1 MARAALTDEQ
11 LADFR
16 RRTVETA
23 LGMFAEHGYEGVTM
37 RGLAKALKVS
47 PMTPY
52 RYFEDKDALF
62 TAMRVEATRRFADLQ
77 EQGASEGRSGVAC
90 ILVLARA
97 YLRFAVEQPEAYRII
112 FELRPMA
119 SQHSAELHAE
129 HERAFSFL
137 CCATGQ
143 AVAAGQLPG
152 DPLTT
157 AHLLWAQAHGLVSL
171 HLAGK
176 LTMGCTFEHLCTT
189 MDRIVCG
196 WMQS

>member
-1 MARAALTDEQ
+1 MARAALTPEQ
-11 LADFR
+11 LDEFR
-16 RRTVETA
+16 RRAVEMA
-23 LGMFAEHGYEGVTM
+23 LGLFIEHGYEGVTM
-37 RGLAKALKVS
+37 RGLAKVLQVS

-62 TAMRVEATRRFADLQ
+62 TAMRVEATRRFADRQ
-77 EQGASEGRSGVAC
+77 QAAASKGGSGTAA
-90 ILVLARA
+90 ILAVARA
-97 YLRFAVEQPEAYRII
+97 YVRFAVEQPESYRII

-119 SQHSAELHAE
+119 AQHSAELHAE

-137 CCATGQ
+137 YCATRQ
-143 AVAAGQLPG
+143 ANAAGQLPG

-157 AHLLWAQAHGLVSL
+157 AHLLWSQAHGLVSL

-189 MDRIVCG
+189 MDRIVLG
-196 WMQS
+196 WMKS